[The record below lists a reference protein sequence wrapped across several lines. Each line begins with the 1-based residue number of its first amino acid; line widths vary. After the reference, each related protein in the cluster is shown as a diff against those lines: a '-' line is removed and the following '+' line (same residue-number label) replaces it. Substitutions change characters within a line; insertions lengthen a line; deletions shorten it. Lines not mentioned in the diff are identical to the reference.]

1 MDQGG
6 SKNGP
11 HGQNGP
17 NGENEH
23 GPNGPKLDLKYK
35 NRPKKMKFPKF
46 NLAKGIHSSLCLVMV
61 MKFFLFM

>member
-23 GPNGPKLDLKYK
+23 GPNGPKLDPKYK
-35 NRPKKMKFPKF
+35 IAPKK
-46 NLAKGIHSSLCLVMV
+46 
-61 MKFFLFM
+61 